1 MQWLKLK
8 RHEIK
13 VNSDLA
19 IFKNCSFLVV
29 IARGRVG
36 KLRETKTFKTAT
48 RDIQL

>member
-19 IFKNCSFLVV
+19 IVKNCSFLVV
-29 IARGRVG
+29 IARDRVG
-36 KLRETKTFKTAT
+36 KLREAETFKTT
-48 RDIQL
+48 TMDIQL